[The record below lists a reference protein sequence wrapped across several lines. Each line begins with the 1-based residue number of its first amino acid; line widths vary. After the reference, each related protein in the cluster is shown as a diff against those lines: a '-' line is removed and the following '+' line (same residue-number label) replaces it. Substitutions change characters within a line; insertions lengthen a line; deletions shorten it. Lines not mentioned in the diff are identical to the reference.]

1 MVIIAK
7 RTINQFIEN
16 HPTSANAMLGWY
28 LKAKES
34 DWANFADVKKVFGA
48 TDSVGNGLYVFNVGG
63 RKYRLI
69 ARIIFKVRT
78 VYIRF
83 IGTHSEYNEV
93 KLSDL

>member
-16 HPTSANAMLGWY
+16 HPKSANAMIEWY

-34 DWANFADVKKVFGA
+34 EWANFADVKKVFGP

-78 VYIRF
+78 VFIRF
-83 IGTHSEYNEV
+83 IGTHAGYDKV
-93 KLSDL
+93 KLSDQ